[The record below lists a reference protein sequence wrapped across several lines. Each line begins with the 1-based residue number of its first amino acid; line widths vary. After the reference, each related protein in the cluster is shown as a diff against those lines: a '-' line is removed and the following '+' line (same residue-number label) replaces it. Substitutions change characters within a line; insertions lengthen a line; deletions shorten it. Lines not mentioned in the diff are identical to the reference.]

1 MGCVETQSVT
11 QTIEFDYCT
20 GSGHLE
26 NIIRLLLRPNQGKRL
41 GNGKGGVSAIVG
53 HRFFAGY
60 SYLTAR
66 VPIKVE
72 KAEDSDESD
81 VENYFVEDEEEK
93 PEEIKG
99 PASAWTPELD
109 GAAPAIRL

>member
-1 MGCVETQSVT
+1 MT

-60 SYLTAR
+60 SHLTAR

-93 PEEIKG
+93 PEEIKV
-99 PASAWTPELD
+99 PASAWTSELD
-109 GAAPAIRL
+109 GAAPAVRL